1 MSTTTEIA
9 KANVKKDRTRSILI
23 IISIALTTLLLT
35 AVSGA
40 GYGIIRLQLVNAAE
54 LYGEFYGVYRDV
66 TMESIEE
73 MRRHAAF
80 EEIGLSAD
88 YAEVDSDKTLILTCM
103 DEKARAMS
111 HTENAIVEGRYPEAE
126 NEIAAA
132 PMFFRRL
139 GVEDPRIGDRVTIA
153 LRTDLR
159 STYKPEE
166 FVICGLL
173 RQGEIETDFMA
184 ACTSVKYYEKSV
196 AAADRRYKV
205 LFSLDESLDL
215 TFDNSEEVMRSLA
228 VRCGIDER
236 DVAANNNYLHW
247 RLNPGTETI
256 AVCALT
262 CAGVVFFSVI
272 VVYNIFQVGVI
283 QKIQEYGRLK
293 AVGATR
299 RQMRQIILRE
309 GMYLAG
315 VGVPVGMLLGIAAA
329 RAALAVIIKEMNAGG
344 ITLKMTGVSVLSV
357 PLLILMAALAF
368 VTVWIAL
375 RKPMRV
381 VASVSAVE
389 AMRYMDAAGA
399 GGLRRGRHELNVVTL
414 TLANLASHKKH
425 TVSTILTM
433 GLSCV
438 LFVVLA
444 NWLGNMDAEYMARAE
459 VWHGQFQLQLQFRLE
474 DEAYPENNLDHI
486 LRANPLDEELVQR
499 IWAIPGV
506 TDVRTQ
512 RIVYAEQTDAAG
524 ERTGDVYGILVLGRE
539 DFDRAVRNDEV
550 EGLDY
555 DAMSAQDA
563 VCYGTEFYLEDGG
576 FEIGKTYHF
585 SLYDGVQEKVW
596 NPQMIASFR
605 YLGANMAMTRDTYE
619 KMGFTGDTNCD
630 IWRLCTGRCRRCPGS
645 AGAAGRGG
653 GTHQD
658 RQLSGPA
665 CDRKALHARHKTAGV
680 SDLCDRG
687 VYQLYE
693 HGKHDDHKHC
703 HEKAGVWRAAG
714 SRHDKQTAGSKSP
727 VGGDPPQRRHS
738 GGVACCGYSA
748 GICAVPVLQVQFLCR
763 IGHLPLSRQGS
774 AVSAS
779 VHGGAADSAVLC
791 PEQEREAGVPCGA
804 DSVSRVIGVV
814 IAEETG
820 WKVL

>member
-132 PMFFRRL
+132 PMFFRQL

-272 VVYNIFQVGVI
+272 VVRSASYRRYRSMEDSRQSAPRGGRCGRSFCGKACTWQVSVYRSGCFW
-283 QKIQEYGRLK
+283 GS
-293 AVGATR
+293 R
-299 RQMRQIILRE
+299 RQ
-309 GMYLAG
+309 
-315 VGVPVGMLLGIAAA
+315 
-329 RAALAVIIKEMNAGG
+329 
-344 ITLKMTGVSVLSV
+344 
-357 PLLILMAALAF
+357 
-368 VTVWIAL
+368 
-375 RKPMRV
+375 
-381 VASVSAVE
+381 
-389 AMRYMDAAGA
+389 
-399 GGLRRGRHELNVVTL
+399 
-414 TLANLASHKKH
+414 
-425 TVSTILTM
+425 
-433 GLSCV
+433 
-438 LFVVLA
+438 
-444 NWLGNMDAEYMARAE
+444 
-459 VWHGQFQLQLQFRLE
+459 GQRLQ
-474 DEAYPENNLDHI
+474 
-486 LRANPLDEELVQR
+486 
-499 IWAIPGV
+499 
-506 TDVRTQ
+506 
-512 RIVYAEQTDAAG
+512 
-524 ERTGDVYGILVLGRE
+524 
-539 DFDRAVRNDEV
+539 
-550 EGLDY
+550 
-555 DAMSAQDA
+555 S
-563 VCYGTEFYLEDGG
+563 
-576 FEIGKTYHF
+576 
-585 SLYDGVQEKVW
+585 S
-596 NPQMIASFR
+596 
-605 YLGANMAMTRDTYE
+605 
-619 KMGFTGDTNCD
+619 
-630 IWRLCTGRCRRCPGS
+630 
-645 AGAAGRGG
+645 
-653 GTHQD
+653 
-658 RQLSGPA
+658 
-665 CDRKALHARHKTAGV
+665 
-680 SDLCDRG
+680 
-687 VYQLYE
+687 
-693 HGKHDDHKHC
+693 
-703 HEKAGVWRAAG
+703 
-714 SRHDKQTAGSKSP
+714 
-727 VGGDPPQRRHS
+727 
-738 GGVACCGYSA
+738 
-748 GICAVPVLQVQFLCR
+748 
-763 IGHLPLSRQGS
+763 
-774 AVSAS
+774 
-779 VHGGAADSAVLC
+779 
-791 PEQEREAGVPCGA
+791 
-804 DSVSRVIGVV
+804 
-814 IAEETG
+814 
-820 WKVL
+820 

>member
-1 MSTTTEIA
+1 MSTITEIA

-73 MRRHAAF
+73 MRRYAAF

-111 HTENAIVEGRYPEAE
+111 HAENAIVEGRYPEAE

-132 PMFFRRL
+132 PMFFRQL

-357 PLLILMAALAF
+357 PLLILMAALAL
-368 VTVWIAL
+368 VTVRIAL

-414 TLANLASHKKH
+414 TLANLASHKKR

-576 FEIGKTYHF
+576 FEIGGTYHF

-630 IWRLCTGRCRRCPGS
+630 IWIDCAPADTAAVREALERLAEGAEHIRIDSYQDQLAIAKLSTRVTKLSVYLICVIVAFISFMNMANTMITSIVTRKQEFGVLQAVGMTNRQLDQSLQLEGILLS
-645 AGAAGRGG
+645 AGTAA
-653 GTHQD
+653 
-658 RQLSGPA
+658 
-665 CDRKALHARHKTAGV
+665 V
-680 SDLCDRG
+680 SL
-687 VYQLYE
+687 V
-693 HGKHDDHKHC
+693 
-703 HEKAGVWRAAG
+703 
-714 SRHDKQTAGSKSP
+714 
-727 VGGDPPQRRHS
+727 
-738 GGVACCGYSA
+738 A
-748 GICAVPVLQVQFLCR
+748 GIPLGYALFRYCKSNSFAGLGIYHFPVREVLFLLLFMGVLQTVLSFV
-763 IGHLPLSRQGS
+763 LSRNVKRES
-774 AVSAS
+774 LVERIRY
-779 VHGGAADSAVLC
+779 HG
-791 PEQEREAGVPCGA
+791 
-804 DSVSRVIGVV
+804 
-814 IAEETG
+814 
-820 WKVL
+820 

>member
-1 MSTTTEIA
+1 MSTITEIA

-73 MRRHAAF
+73 MRRYAAF

-132 PMFFRRL
+132 PMFFRQL

-357 PLLILMAALAF
+357 PLLILMAALAL
-368 VTVWIAL
+368 VTVRIAL

-389 AMRYMDAAGA
+389 AMRYMDVAGV

-414 TLANLASHKKH
+414 TLANLASHKKR

-563 VCYGTEFYLEDGG
+563 VCYGTEFYLEDDG
-576 FEIGKTYHF
+576 FEIGGTYHF

-630 IWRLCTGRCRRCPGS
+630 IWIDCAPADIAAVREALERLAEGAEHIRIDSYQDQLAIAKLSTRVTKLPVYLICVIVAFISFMNMANTMITSIVTRKQEFGVLQAVGMTNRQLDQSLQLEGILLS
-645 AGAAGRGG
+645 AGTAAVSLVVGIPLGY
-653 GTHQD
+653 
-658 RQLSGPA
+658 
-665 CDRKALHARHKTAGV
+665 ALFRYCKSNSFAG
-680 SDLCDRG
+680 LG
-687 VYQLYE
+687 IY
-693 HGKHDDHKHC
+693 HF
-703 HEKAGVWRAAG
+703 
-714 SRHDKQTAGSKSP
+714 P
-727 VGGDPPQRRHS
+727 VREVLFLLLFMG
-738 GGVACCGYSA
+738 
-748 GICAVPVLQVQFLCR
+748 VLQTVLSFV
-763 IGHLPLSRQGS
+763 LSRNVKRES
-774 AVSAS
+774 LVERIRY
-779 VHGGAADSAVLC
+779 HG
-791 PEQEREAGVPCGA
+791 
-804 DSVSRVIGVV
+804 
-814 IAEETG
+814 
-820 WKVL
+820 